1 MPFPPLLSFLAR
13 AQCGGK
19 GSNPLSS
26 VGPGA
31 GGRTLAE
38 QVTIPH
44 CPGQGQPAQS
54 CSGKGG
60 LPLQT
65 TKKTPCQPEI
75 GGNRDCPGLSLAVQ
89 LHIFFSSDSKHWTSA
104 SVSLPQ
110 SEDMVNPHVQAGF
123 GENFKVPSSQHQKP
137 QMSFV
142 LFSALGSGWG

>member
-1 MPFPPLLSFLAR
+1 MPFPPLLPFLAR

-31 GGRTLAE
+31 GGRTLAG

-44 CPGQGQPAQS
+44 CPGEGQQS

-65 TKKTPCQPEI
+65 TKKPHANLRLEGI
-75 GGNRDCPGLSLAVQ
+75 GTA
-89 LHIFFSSDSKHWTSA
+89 
-104 SVSLPQ
+104 
-110 SEDMVNPHVQAGF
+110 QAF
-123 GENFKVPSSQHQKP
+123 P
-137 QMSFV
+137 
-142 LFSALGSGWG
+142 